1 MAGTARARVQDSA
14 DPLRPERPGVWCSW
28 STWPW
33 GDRPLKSGTPLHPKP
48 LAARRL
54 DCCGFG
60 APAHRLC
67 RGLGPADPPGCGR
80 LGPPS
85 PCPCSPQRG
94 DWVRSSPR
102 CLGRCFP
109 GAPAGL
115 TQGLPGWPGA
125 PQRSID
131 RREELVE
138 RHGGFLAPV
147 GKVLPASRRGDPF
160 PATLPPEWPRLFIR
174 SRGCSAAFEGVAPA
188 KCRMTARHRRRCHS
202 NIPSGSPST
211 CRTTTFWIE
220 SQATAVSVT
229 EPSTA

>member
-1 MAGTARARVQDSA
+1 MGVHSPFRILSGPRGGAGRGGYRKGSCAGFRRSYSPGAAGRLVLVEHLAMGRSS
-14 DPLRPERPGVWCSW
+14 PEIR
-28 STWPW
+28 
-33 GDRPLKSGTPLHPKP
+33 

-54 DCCGFG
+54 DCRGFG

-67 RGLGPADPPGCGR
+67 RGLGPAGPPGCGR
-80 LGPPS
+80 LGCPS

-94 DWVRSSPR
+94 DWVTSSPR
-102 CLGRCFP
+102 CECRCFP

-131 RREELVE
+131 RREEVVE

-174 SRGCSAAFEGVAPA
+174 SRGCSAAFEGVTPA
-188 KCRMTARHRRRCHS
+188 KCRILFRLSRPP
-202 NIPSGSPST
+202 PSP
-211 CRTTTFWIE
+211 
-220 SQATAVSVT
+220 VSFEHPVGK
-229 EPSTA
+229 PFHLPHDHLLD